1 MSSVCCLSNF
11 QRQHIRIISN
21 IQMFQTKCITLSRV
35 LRNLETLSPSKAD
48 LLSYQPELTLLFLW
62 APVAITAYAVKAL
75 LLPTTNLV
83 MIYISTIF
91 FLCHLP
97 NCALGLIFFY
107 FSWSIQYPTSVDK
120 TLPTSLQ

>member
-1 MSSVCCLSNF
+1 
-11 QRQHIRIISN
+11 
-21 IQMFQTKCITLSRV
+21 MFQTKCITLSRV